1 MSGFRFLAGAALILA
16 LLGTARAADRVAFME
31 QHGHWSV
38 LSHGI
43 TACSVENRPPEEFN
57 AAPYN
62 SLSVRQRAQGAPVIQ
77 IYAWPD
83 ALKEGQSVRLTLAV
97 NSLNPVELTAK
108 TSATFIVE
116 APLPPDLR
124 KDLREGRML
133 EVEIQGLATKLFF
146 AITQLDAALGAL
158 QDCVQTLPKR

>member
-1 MSGFRFLAGAALILA
+1 MSRFRSLAGAALILA
-16 LLGTARAADRVAFME
+16 SLGAARAADRVPFMV

-62 SLSVRQRAQGAPVIQ
+62 SLSVRQRANGAPVIQ

-97 NSLNPVELTAK
+97 NGLNPVELIAK
-108 TSATFIVE
+108 TPSTLMLE

-124 KDLREGRML
+124 KDLRDGRML
-133 EVEIQGLATKLFF
+133 EVEVQGLATRLFF
-146 AITQLDAALGAL
+146 AITHLDAALGTL